1 MTRRTPLAALAAI
14 LTTLALLGA
23 CGVGNYPD
31 TPLPSPTPTAAAAPS
46 TTAPAPPACA
56 NPTQSYDPV
65 PSLPPASALTGT
77 LAAIR
82 DRGYLVAGVSAD
94 TQLLG
99 ARNPLSGQI
108 EGFDIDLVRAIATA
122 IFGDPGK
129 VKLVVITASQR
140 IPVLQNRTVDVVV
153 RNMTQTCARWNDVAF
168 SSVYYQ
174 AGQKILVPK
183 GSAAT
188 TLEDLKGKRVCAP
201 TGTSSMAKLAEYAGV
216 VAVGSDTHTGC
227 LVLFQQSQVDAIT
240 GDDTV
245 LAGLAAQDPYATVP
259 AGPAITSEPYGVA
272 FNKDDRGF
280 VQYVNRLLEQMRA
293 DGRWKAMYDRW
304 LAGPLGPAP
313 APPAPTYGR
322 G

>member
-1 MTRRTPLAALAAI
+1 MTRRTPLATLAAI

-31 TPLPSPTPTAAAAPS
+31 TPLPSPTPTATAAPS

-65 PSLPPASALTGT
+65 PSLPPSSALTGT
-77 LAAIR
+77 LGAIR